1 MKILTNAFDMWIFT
15 RAGAEPRYL
24 LLHTSQEKADRFF
37 GGGRFWQIPGAF
49 LGEDEQVPDVLDRPL
64 DELGLRA
71 SAVWAIEHVYP
82 IFNRRFNDMQLIP
95 VFAAEVP
102 GRTAADLGAL
112 PSRLVYRHRMQ
123 RTAYLQRADGR
134 AALAAALCQRGRHA
148 RPGIQAPMTAA
159 ASAARKYW
167 SYLARRRC
175 HDRGRDRVA

>member
-102 GRTAADLGAL
+102 DPAEPQLTWEHSQAGWYTAAEC
-112 PSRLVYRHRMQ
+112 SERLIFRGLTEGLHWLRH
-123 RTAYLQRADGR
+123 YVSEADTPAQVFR
-134 AALAAALCQRGRHA
+134 LR
-148 RPGIQAPMTAA
+148 
-159 ASAARKYW
+159 
-167 SYLARRRC
+167 
-175 HDRGRDRVA
+175 